1 MGCLHLWKA
10 TLIVTRMAYDI
21 FNEDHAATWQNRP
34 KSFQS
39 IDPEKQTSK
48 KLVDFFLSL
57 SFENSN

>member
-1 MGCLHLWKA
+1 
-10 TLIVTRMAYDI
+10 MAYDI

-48 KLVDFFLSL
+48 KLVDYYFFLIWKQQLKYAVLWSL
-57 SFENSN
+57 A